1 MKPNKLILALVLSTM
16 TASGFAHG
24 GGHTNQKDLSSRNVE
39 NLHKGKKEIIVTI
52 DDGPTPG
59 VTEDIL
65 DSLKKYNVK
74 ATFFAVGSRAQ
85 QYPEIMARIVR
96 EGHII
101 GNHTMTHPMI
111 GDIKG
116 FGKKRKITREILGA
130 HEFLLPYLGN
140 NTRFYFRAPGASWQK
155 RAADIVN
162 KSDVGPNYYGP
173 VLWDIGGSLDKSLFK
188 VRRAADWGCWSKGW
202 SVRTCYKGYVNET
215 EEKKGGVVLFHDLK
229 EKSAELIDRYLKEF
243 SSRSDYSF
251 VTMDEVQF

>member
-1 MKPNKLILALVLSTM
+1 MKPNNLKKMSLCLILSSLSLG
-16 TASGFAHG
+16 AFAHAS
-24 GGHTNQKDLSSRNVE
+24 HQKDLSERNVE
-39 NLHKGKKEIIVTI
+39 NLHKGRKEIIITI

-85 QYPEIMARIVR
+85 KYPEIMARIVR
-96 EGHII
+96 EGHIV

-130 HEFLLPYLGN
+130 HEFLEQYLGN

-202 SVRTCYKGYVNET
+202 SVRTCFKGYVNET
-215 EEKKGGVVLFHDLK
+215 DEKKGGVVLFHDLK
-229 EKSAELIDRYLKEF
+229 DKSAKLIERYLKEY
-243 SSRSDYSF
+243 SSRADYSF
-251 VTMDEVQF
+251 VTMDEVKF